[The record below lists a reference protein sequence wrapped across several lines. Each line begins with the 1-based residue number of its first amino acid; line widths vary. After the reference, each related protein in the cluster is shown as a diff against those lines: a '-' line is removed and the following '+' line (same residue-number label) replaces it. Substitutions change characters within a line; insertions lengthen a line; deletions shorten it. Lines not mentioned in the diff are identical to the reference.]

1 MTLYPTIDMIHLLHR
16 HIIATSGGS
25 DGILHLEALE
35 SAVSQPQT
43 TFGGENMY
51 ASLADKAAAIG
62 FSLIR
67 NHVFVDG
74 NKRVGHG
81 AMELLLR
88 INGYRLSAEV
98 GEQERVVLGVAAST
112 VTQEEFFAWVQ
123 AHVVPLGDVSDD
135 L

>member
-1 MTLYPTIDMIHLLHR
+1 MTLYSTVDMIRSLHR
-16 HIIATSGGS
+16 HIISTSGGS
-25 DGILHLEALE
+25 NGILHLEALE

-43 TFGGENMY
+43 TFGGEEMY
-51 ASLADKAAAIG
+51 AKLVDKAAAIG

-81 AMELLLR
+81 AMDLLLR
-88 INGYRLSAEV
+88 LNGFRLSADV
-98 GEQERVVLGVAAST
+98 DEQERVVLGVAAST

-123 AHVVPLGDVSDD
+123 AHVVPLDD
-135 L
+135 EDDKP